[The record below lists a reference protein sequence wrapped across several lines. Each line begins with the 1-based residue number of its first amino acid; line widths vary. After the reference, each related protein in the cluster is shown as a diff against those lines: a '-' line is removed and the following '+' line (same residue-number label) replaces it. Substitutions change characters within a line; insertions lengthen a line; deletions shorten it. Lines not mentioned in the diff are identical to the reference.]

1 MRGNEEEKQC
11 TIIMEEKKIKS
22 YIIQYFGNEYFL
34 SVTSLCHSSCHFFL
48 PVCTSKNLVTINQD
62 KLLQNLA
69 CKFLACFAVVC
80 VSTQTSYAHVLK
92 QKKTELVKGHV
103 LN

>member
-1 MRGNEEEKQC
+1 MYHYHGEK
-11 TIIMEEKKIKS
+11 IKKS
-22 YIIQYFGNEYFL
+22 YIIHYFGNEYCL
-34 SVTSLCHSSCHFFL
+34 SVTSLCHSSCYVFL
-48 PVCTSKNLVTINQD
+48 PVCASKNLVTINQD

-80 VSTQTSYAHVLK
+80 VSAQTSDAHVLK
-92 QKKTELVKGHV
+92 PKKAELVGGHV